1 MSDDFE
7 LPDGVEVTPE
17 HLGTPE
23 QILLV
28 GGPGSG
34 KTHSA
39 LTLTEV
45 DGCWPVLYIDTE
57 GSTIGVADKFD
68 KSRVTVARVKT
79 HEQLRKITDDL
90 LTKKHPYKTVVIDT
104 LDTAQERAINLMR
117 KKYGDTG
124 DGVFVMWRK
133 VGNWLIGADDDGLI
147 HKLKQ
152 ADFLSVLVVH
162 TREEKLDS
170 GAIVEKPKLQGGA
183 KDVLA
188 SIPDCV
194 FFQKRSAK
202 KSGDDIVAE
211 TTVYTVGTKSFEQA
225 KSRFD
230 LPAVMKDATLATVMN
245 QIRSSN

>member
-45 DGCWPVLYIDTE
+45 EGCYPLLYIDTE

-79 HEQLRKITDDL
+79 HKELKAITDGL

-104 LDTAQERAINLMR
+104 LDTAQERAINLLR
-117 KKYGDTG
+117 KKHGDTG
-124 DGVFVMWRK
+124 DGVFAMWRE
-133 VGNWLIGADDDGLI
+133 VGNWLIGADNDGLI
-147 HKLKQ
+147 HKLKS

-162 TREEKLDS
+162 SREEKLDS
-170 GAIVEKPKLQGGA
+170 GAIVEKPRLQGGA

-194 FFQKRSAK
+194 FFQKRASK
-202 KSGDDIVAE
+202 KEGDEVVAE
-211 TTVYTVGTKSFEQA
+211 TTVYTVGTKSFQQA

-230 LPAVMKDATLATVMN
+230 LPPIMKDATLASVMTT
-245 QIRSSN
+245 IRSN